1 MVKNKFNE
9 EFISRFWRN
18 VNIKNPDICW
28 DWGKSTQSK
37 GYGSVGVGYK
47 KTALAHRIAYL
58 LENGELPDNMVIRH
72 KCDNRLCC
80 NPSHLII
87 GTIADNNRDAKD
99 RGRNATGENHGNSK
113 FTNLEIINFREK
125 AKSGNYSISELARK
139 YSMSQGYASCIASG
153 KYREI
158 PKVKSSLSCT

>member
-1 MVKNKFNE
+1 MGLGEKYSEQGVRFSGCWVQKN
-9 EFISRFWRN
+9 
-18 VNIKNPDICW
+18 
-28 DWGKSTQSK
+28 
-37 GYGSVGVGYK
+37 
-47 KTALAHRIAYL
+47 ALAHRIAYL